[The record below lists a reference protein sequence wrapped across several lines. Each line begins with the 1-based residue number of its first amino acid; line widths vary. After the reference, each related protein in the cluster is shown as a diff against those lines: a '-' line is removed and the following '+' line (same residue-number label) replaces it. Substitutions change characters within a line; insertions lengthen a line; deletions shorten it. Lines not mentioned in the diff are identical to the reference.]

1 MKPMYGSAPIEV
13 ARVASCPH
21 AQRMVLSEAS
31 GSTARPY
38 RFALILGLLLTGA
51 TAQASESLELPRE
64 STTAESE
71 EEVKYRA
78 RRVATQVSIGP
89 IDESLLTQGVEVGLG
104 ASTGFNSSSV
114 AVGWGASARAPLAT
128 AVGSDA
134 VANATGAA
142 AFGYGAHASVHA
154 LAAGNR
160 AQAANY
166 SVALGA
172 GATAFHTNS
181 IALGYLSDSAVD
193 NSVSIGS
200 ATNKRRLMNVARGLD
215 TTDAATFG
223 QLSETNVKLA
233 AIDALV
239 GGIEPSLGSV
249 ALGRGASVRS
259 NATNGI
265 AIGADATAS
274 GGGGVISIGSHSE
287 AYGVRSL
294 AVGNNALVG
303 NSESMALG
311 ANTSVFGN
319 GNAAIGNNAR
329 VLGGNQVVA
338 LGANSVASGDLNV
351 SIGDASK
358 KLYRRLVNVANGV
371 DANDAVT
378 VTQLKATNDQVAQIV
393 NRTNYVAVGTGPV
406 LAAKASGAGST
417 AVGNGAVAE
426 TGGSALGDHAHASL
440 DSVVVGRSANATF
453 GNSIAIGADAG
464 AFTGSDT
471 IAVGSKASA
480 NNTGSIALGGGTV
493 ATNVHAMALGYGAS
507 AAAAGGVAIG
517 SSAKATHS
525 GAVAL
530 GENSV
535 TAVANSL
542 SIGSASLKRRIMY
555 VAPGTDGND
564 AVNLDQLRATDR
576 KVDGHTASLAG
587 QDLLLKS
594 HASAL
599 VAHDTQIGL
608 LLDAG
613 ANARYLSL
621 SDSPDTDAM
630 ASGAGAIALG
640 GAASAANAGALAIGS
655 ESLAAGTF
663 AISLGS
669 SANASG
675 DGSVAIGHNAVVD
688 KTAIGAV
695 ALGAG
700 SAAAMSNTV
709 SIGNSA
715 GGLFRR
721 LVNVADGM
729 DANDAV
735 TVTQLTATN
744 DQVAKIVNRVDYV
757 AVGTGAVSA
766 AQATGAGST
775 AVGNG
780 ALAEAGSAALGENA
794 HASADSVV
802 VGRNASATFE
812 SSVAIGAGAG
822 TSAGI
827 DTVAV
832 GARASAT
839 DKGSTAL
846 GGGAIAR
853 TLYATALGSNAV
865 AASAGGVAIGR
876 NAEVT
881 HAGAVALGANSVTG
895 AVNSVAVGSTNL
907 RRRIMYVA
915 PGTEGN
921 DAVNLDQLNAARRVV
936 DGHTATLAEQ
946 DALLLSHTGSLVA
959 NNVQIEEVDNR
970 ATLGITTNASAIERM
985 TSREDAF
992 SHVFSHEPGTLVV
1005 DPAFADPGGSLAI
1018 GIGSRAAR
1026 SDEGDVSVAVGQQS
1040 WAEGDGAAL
1049 GATSKAGMKGVA
1061 VGSLAQAQ
1069 NYGTALGYETLSGL
1083 ASVAIGWQA
1092 HAAGET
1098 SVAIGFDAQTT
1109 GTQAFALGTH
1119 AQALA
1124 NAATALGSQATAKG
1138 TEGVALGFNT
1148 RAGQERS
1155 VALGSLSETVD
1166 AYTVSVGNR
1175 DLKRR
1180 IVNVEDGIADNDVV
1194 TVGQLKSS
1202 SLWDDDGKALTALT
1216 YSSNRA
1222 EVILSGLNGSR
1233 LMNVADGI
1241 IAPGSR
1247 DAINGGQLDTLRDG
1261 LDKRI
1266 SGLDNRVGTL
1276 EGETLATSEAP
1287 AGARTLSENSNTA
1300 TPPAAS
1306 SAEVAPIASA
1316 DDVATTTPAA
1326 PTAGRLTPSRIEN
1339 VLAGEAPTD
1348 AVNLTQLNAQRD
1360 EAIKAANIYT
1370 DERVESISQDMTSL
1384 RNDVQ
1389 SRFQQV
1395 DRRID
1400 RMAAMSG
1407 AYAGMAMNTAG
1418 LDGVHRMGVG
1428 VGSQRG
1434 QKAIAVGY
1442 QHVIGKRASFSI
1454 GGASG
1459 GSDRSVN
1466 AGAGFS
1472 W

>member
-1 MKPMYGSAPIEV
+1 MSRVYGRTAPELTSAR
-13 ARVASCPH
+13 ACPL
-21 AQRMVLSEAS
+21 AQRVVLSDRSKAS
-31 GSTARPY
+31 IPTRP
-38 RFALILGLLLTGA
+38 FAIILGLLLSGTA
-51 TAQASESLELPRE
+51 AQATESAELYGASEAP
-64 STTAESE
+64 ESE
-71 EEVKYRA
+71 EATRYRV
-78 RRVATQVSIGP
+78 RRLAKQVSVGVA
-89 IDESLLTQGVEVGLG
+89 DEVALTQGVEVGLG

-181 IALGYLSDSAVD
+181 VALGYLSDSAVD

-200 ATNKRRLMNVARGLD
+200 ASNKRRLMNVARGLD

-223 QLSETNVKLA
+223 QLSETNVRLA
-233 AIDALV
+233 AINDLV

-259 NATNGI
+259 NATNGV

-274 GGGGVISIGSHSE
+274 GGEGVISIGSHSE

-371 DANDAVT
+371 NANDAVN

-480 NNTGSIALGGGTV
+480 NNTGSIALGGGAV

-507 AAAAGGVAIG
+507 TAADGGVAIG

-599 VAHDTQIGL
+599 VAHDTQIGS

-630 ASGAGAIALG
+630 ASGAGALALG

-846 GGGAIAR
+846 GGGAVAR
-853 TLYATALGSNAV
+853 MVYATALGSNAV

-936 DGHTATLAEQ
+936 DGHTVTLAEQ

-959 NNVQIEEVDNR
+959 NVAQIEEVDNR
-970 ATLGITTNASAIERM
+970 ATLGITNNASAIERI

-992 SHVFSHEPGTLVV
+992 RHVFSHEPGEVV
-1005 DPAFADPGGSLAI
+1005 VEAAYADPGGSLAI
-1018 GIGSRAAR
+1018 GVGSRAVQ
-1026 SDEGDVSVAVGQQS
+1026 SSEGEVSVAVGQQS
-1040 WAEGDGAAL
+1040 SAEGLGAAL
-1049 GATSKAGMKGVA
+1049 GNVAWAGFKSVA
-1061 VGSLAQAQ
+1061 VGSSAHAQ
-1069 NYGTALGYETLSGL
+1069 NYGVATGYEAQSGI

-1092 HAAGET
+1092 QAVGET
-1098 SVAIGFDAQTT
+1098 SVAIGFDAQATMV
-1109 GTQAFALGTH
+1109 QSFALGTN
-1119 AQALA
+1119 AQALGG
-1124 NAATALGSQATAKG
+1124 AAVSLGSGSKTVGK
-1138 TEGVALGFNT
+1138 ESVALGFESWAGEF
-1148 RAGQERS
+1148 RA
-1155 VALGSLSETVD
+1155 VALGAQSQAPEVD
-1166 AYTVSVGNR
+1166 TVSVGSTTI
-1175 DLKRR
+1175 KRR
-1180 IVNVEDGIADNDVV
+1180 IVNVADGVADNDVV
-1194 TVGQLKSS
+1194 TIAQLKSS
-1202 SLWDDDGKALTALT
+1202 SLWDDDGNALTALT
-1216 YSSNRA
+1216 YSNDRS
-1222 EVILSGLNGSR
+1222 EVALTGINGTR

-1287 AGARTLSENSNTA
+1287 AGARTLSESSNTA

-1306 SAEVAPIASA
+1306 STEAPPIASA

-1326 PTAGRLTPSRIEN
+1326 PTAERLTPSRIEN